1 MEAFVK
7 SFSTYRTIK
16 KASVLQTYLVMDSLD
31 EASSSVTVAGTAIGR
46 SDAGNWLIIDGAV
59 YWISDVKPDK
69 NRTVLTLASP
79 LDAFSRPL
87 EYQEPAAGQT
97 VGGFIQEALTA
108 NWVNCEDAAYCVPY
122 LSVSHSDT
130 TAQVVPELDNAGCFE
145 LPDYCRLMRKSY
157 RVTLRFTNGGDK
169 LICMIFK
176 ATTAFHQ
183 VSFEDGRS
191 QLQNVDYS
199 QLGTA
204 KITVLCDVDSGET
217 DENGEAILVRQR
229 TDWYLA
235 EDSSVSQEVPARRA
249 PGKWTTITVKAA
261 ADIEAKVIEEFAKNK
276 ANHKLEFW
284 STLDLNVQD
293 TCTFLVYGELLQSY
307 ISYRRKGSD
316 DKRFYYKSGELAT
329 TATEKLKGALK

>member
-7 SFSTYRTIK
+7 RFSDFRTIK
-16 KASVLQTYLVMDSLD
+16 KATVIQRYLVEDSLD
-31 EASSSVTVAGTAIGR
+31 EASSSVTVAGTTVGR
-46 SDAGNWLIIDGAV
+46 GNTGDWLIIDGMV

-69 NRTVLTLASP
+69 NRTVLTLSSP

-87 EYQEPAAGQT
+87 EYQEPAEEQT
-97 VGGFIQEALTA
+97 VGGFILELLEA
-108 NWVNCEDAAYCVPY
+108 NWVNCDDAVYCVPY
-122 LSVSHSDT
+122 LVVSNSDT
-130 TAQVVPELDNAGCFE
+130 TALVAPELDDSGCFE

-157 RVTLRFTNGGDK
+157 RITPRFTNGGDK
-169 LICMIFK
+169 LLCTI
-176 ATTAFHQ
+176 AVAPAAAHQ

-191 QLQNVDYS
+191 QLQNVSYS

-204 KITVLCDVDSGET
+204 KITVLCDVESGET
-217 DENGEAILVRQR
+217 DENGEAVLVRQR
-229 TDWYLA
+229 SDWYLA
-235 EDSSVSQEVPARRA
+235 EDGSVSQEVPEHRA
-249 PGKWTTITVKAA
+249 PGKWTTISVKEG
-261 ADIEAKVIEEFAKNK
+261 ADIQAKVIEKFAKNK

-293 TCTFLVYGELLQSY
+293 NCTFLVYGELLQSY
-307 ISYRRKGSD
+307 ISYKRKSSD

>member
-7 SFSTYRTIK
+7 SFSSFRTIK
-16 KASVLQTYLVMDSLD
+16 QATVLQRHLVEDSLD
-31 EASSSVTVAGTAIGR
+31 AASSSVTVAGTAIGR
-46 SDAGNWLIIDGAV
+46 NNAGDWLIIDGGV

-69 NRTVLTLASP
+69 NRTLLTLAAP

-87 EYQEPAAGQT
+87 EYQAPTEEQT
-97 VGGFIQEALTA
+97 VGGFIQGTMEASWT
-108 NWVNCEDAAYCVPY
+108 NCEDAVYCVPY
-122 LSVSHSDT
+122 LVVSNSDT
-130 TAQVVPELDNAGCFE
+130 TGFVAPELDNSGCFE
-145 LPDYCRLMRKSY
+145 LPEYCRLMRKSY
-157 RVTLRFTNGGDK
+157 RITPRFTNGGDK
-169 LICMIFK
+169 LICTIGV
-176 ATTAFHQ
+176 APSAAHQ

-191 QLQNVDYS
+191 QLQNVSYS

-204 KITVLCDVDSGET
+204 KITALCDVESGET

-229 TDWYLA
+229 SDWYLA
-235 EDSSVSQEVPARRA
+235 EDGSVSQEVPEHRA
-249 PGKWTTITVKAA
+249 PGKWTTISVKNS
-261 ADIEAKVIEEFAKNK
+261 ADIEAKVIEKFAKNK

-293 TCTFLVYGELLQSY
+293 NCTFLVYGELLQSY
-307 ISYRRKGSD
+307 ISYKRKSSD